1 MFKTGFFIFSVVV
14 LLGVIGFVL
23 YKNQKNPEKAAE
35 NQQAIEDSFN
45 DVKLIPGDASLS
57 GTESSLSGES
67 LESNTKNMN
76 TWNTA
81 PEMAIDVNKTYQAVI
96 NTSDGAMTFE
106 LYAKETPL
114 TVNNFVFLSQNNFY
128 DNTKFHRI
136 IKDFMVQGGDPK
148 GDGTGGP
155 GYKFNDEKVTRE
167 YVRGT
172 LAMANSGPNT
182 NGSQFFIM
190 TTDTP
195 LPKNYTI
202 FGKLI
207 AGDDVLQQI
216 AETPVTTSPMGEASQ
231 PTQTVLIDS
240 VKVSSK

>member
-1 MFKTGFFIFSVVV
+1 MAKTLFFVFSIVI

-23 YKNQKNPEKAAE
+23 YQNKQNPEKAAK
-35 NQQAIEDSFN
+35 NQQALEDSFN

-57 GTESSLSGES
+57 GTESSLSGDM
-67 LESNTKNMN
+67 LGSNTKTMN

-81 PEMAIDVNKTYQAVI
+81 PTMSIDVNKTYQATL

-106 LYAKETPL
+106 LYAKEAPL
-114 TVNNFVFLSQNNFY
+114 TVNNFVFLANNNFY
-128 DNTKFHRI
+128 NDTKFHRI

-155 GYKFNDEKVTRE
+155 GYKFNDEAVTRD

-190 TTDTP
+190 TKDSP

-207 AGDDVLQQI
+207 AGDDVLQKI
-216 AETPVTTSPMGEASQ
+216 SETLVTVSPMGEESS
-231 PTQTVLIDS
+231 PLKTVLITN
-240 VKVSSK
+240 VLVTAK